1 MKIIG
6 YRHVFGYLSDNDNEI
21 ELKNKCLYATRQL
34 AKRQITWLKQFP
46 SDLDVNILELDY
58 KIIYELTKRHCNLS
72 K

>member
-6 YRHVFGYLSDNDNEI
+6 YRHVFEYLSHNDSKI

-34 AKRQITWLKQFP
+34 AKRQITWLKQFQ
-46 SDLDVNILELDY
+46 SDLDVDILELDY
-58 KIIYELTKRHCNLS
+58 KNVYELTKRHCNLS